1 MPRTPPEAPKSAIQ
15 GNDVSVSV
23 GCKEAALPVVAT
35 SYSALLYHYCTLKDN
50 RGSLELLHPIL
61 SVLSPAILCISEEYA
76 SPSEFLVA
84 ATLNKKSLR
93 KEMRF

>member
-1 MPRTPPEAPKSAIQ
+1 MSLLVLDAKKQ
-15 GNDVSVSV
+15 HFQL
-23 GCKEAALPVVAT
+23 LPLVI
-35 SYSALLYHYCTLKDN
+35 LHYCTLKDN